1 MLLLIDNYDSFT
13 FNLARYFQRLTVD
26 VVVLRNDHEDLCST
40 AEKASAIVISPGPCG
55 PEQAGKSIE
64 IVERFSGSIPI
75 LGICLGHQVIC
86 HAFGANIVRAC
97 RPIHGQAFAMD
108 LAANSDLFQ
117 KIPSGTRFA
126 RYHSLIVDPASL
138 PACFHITASCET
150 SITIDSP
157 DRVREVMAVEH
168 VSHKTYGV
176 QFHPE
181 SILSDAGYQLLANFL
196 EQCGWSPTGELPPRD
211 LTDTQFASR
220 LREPVADA
228 SLNHT
233 AVLPQY

>member
-13 FNLARYFQRLTVD
+13 FNLARYFQRLEVE
-26 VVVLRNDHEDLCST
+26 VVVLRNDHVDLITT
-40 AEKASAIVISPGPCG
+40 AEQSSAIVISPGPCG

-64 IVERFSGSIPI
+64 IVERFSGKIPI

-108 LAANSDLFQ
+108 LAANSDLFHN
-117 KIPSGTRFA
+117 IPTGTRFA
-126 RYHSLIVDPASL
+126 RYHSLIVEPQSL

-150 SITIDSP
+150 PIAADSSE
-157 DRVREVMAVEH
+157 RVREVMAVEH
-168 VSHKTYGV
+168 VSHATYGV

-196 EQCGWSPTGELPPRD
+196 VKCGWHPAAQLPPRD
-211 LTDTQFASR
+211 LTDTQFAKR
-220 LREPVADA
+220 QRETMAEAID
-228 SLNHT
+228 HT